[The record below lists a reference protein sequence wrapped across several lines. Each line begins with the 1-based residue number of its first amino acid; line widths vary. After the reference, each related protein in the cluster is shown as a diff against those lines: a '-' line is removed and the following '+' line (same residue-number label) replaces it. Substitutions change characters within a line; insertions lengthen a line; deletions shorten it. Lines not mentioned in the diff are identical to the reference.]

1 MADGLV
7 AMGFSPEQAE
17 AAFAATGDVERAL
30 AILLEQAEEGAPAP
44 AEDEAPLDVL
54 ADAKLELL
62 VEMGYAPLVA
72 AKALVLHRGDAERA
86 SAFLLEQPSPL
97 DESLFVLT
105 PEELGPALRG
115 GETRGLR
122 VQLEAICQAPGPF
135 MRTSVGA
142 ALLDFL
148 RSRAAGAEREESWRT
163 TAAWACRVLNAVADG
178 SQLLQLPTVELLLEC
193 LAPTQLGAGDSAAAE
208 RLSASGSLSD
218 VLASMLRRIEL
229 ESAEQRELRQA
240 CCGPV
245 LTAMLQLVASF
256 AAANPRSPLPAACQ
270 TALELARTLAQDDV
284 VGNVWPSEEMVAA
297 LCTVLC
303 HGDEGCH
310 AAIGGLDILHGLVG
324 AYSRGSSAAQGTAPE
339 LFALLTA
346 SSGGLLSALLSV
358 VALPP
363 AAAGTGSGAGIVF
376 TETCALLC
384 ELVSANSVLSD
395 LLCATAFGS
404 SAPEPEPEPEP
415 VGSRAFGEDCMLH
428 YYSQGTEP
436 QLARALYGSP
446 GQESELLQSG
456 VGILQAILSSLD
468 EGVGSS
474 AVADAAIALLSIVSS
489 HFRRWNPPPLFSRNL
504 LVRLRTC
511 GGTGTARPRPSCTN
525 ASALT
530 TRPERQPWTRQ
541 RSRNTMQSERSSRV
555 ARTAG
560 RCRHACRHREPR
572 CRLRALMR

>member
-30 AILLEQAEEGAPAP
+30 AILLEQAEGADGSGAPAAAP
-44 AEDEAPLDVL
+44 EDEAPLDVL

-97 DESLFVLT
+97 DASLFVLT

-115 GETRGLR
+115 GETRGLC

-135 MRTSVGA
+135 VRSSVGA

-297 LCTVLC
+297 LCTVLR

-310 AAIGGLDILHGLVG
+310 AAIGGLDTLHGLVG

-346 SSGGLLSALLSV
+346 STGGLLSALLSV

-395 LLCATAFGS
+395 LLCATAFGP
-404 SAPEPEPEPEP
+404 SAPEPEPEPEPEP

-504 LVRLRTC
+504 LVGC
-511 GGTGTARPRPSCTN
+511 ARAEGRAQQGPGQ
-525 ASALT
+525 A
-530 TRPERQPWTRQ
+530 
-541 RSRNTMQSERSSRV
+541 
-555 ARTAG
+555 ARMY
-560 RCRHACRHREPR
+560 RR
-572 CRLRALMR
+572 

>member
-30 AILLEQAEEGAPAP
+30 AILLEQAEGADGGAPAAAP
-44 AEDEAPLDVL
+44 EDAAPLDVL

-122 VQLEAICQAPGPF
+122 VQLQAICQAPGPF
-135 MRTSVGA
+135 MRSAVGA

-240 CCGPV
+240 C
-245 LTAMLQLVASF
+245 S
-256 AAANPRSPLPAACQ
+256 PRC
-270 TALELARTLAQDDV
+270 
-284 VGNVWPSEEMVAA
+284 
-297 LCTVLC
+297 C
-303 HGDEGCH
+303 
-310 AAIGGLDILHGLVG
+310 
-324 AYSRGSSAAQGTAPE
+324 SS
-339 LFALLTA
+339 
-346 SSGGLLSALLSV
+346 
-358 VALPP
+358 
-363 AAAGTGSGAGIVF
+363 
-376 TETCALLC
+376 
-384 ELVSANSVLSD
+384 
-395 LLCATAFGS
+395 
-404 SAPEPEPEPEP
+404 
-415 VGSRAFGEDCMLH
+415 SRASRPL
-428 YYSQGTEP
+428 TR
-436 QLARALYGSP
+436 ARRC
-446 GQESELLQSG
+446 
-456 VGILQAILSSLD
+456 
-468 EGVGSS
+468 
-474 AVADAAIALLSIVSS
+474 
-489 HFRRWNPPPLFSRNL
+489 RRP
-504 LVRLRTC
+504 
-511 GGTGTARPRPSCTN
+511 ARPRSSWQGRSPRTTSSGTCGRRRRWSRRCAPSCATGTR
-525 ASALT
+525 AATPRSAG
-530 TRPERQPWTRQ
+530 WT
-541 RSRNTMQSERSSRV
+541 SCTGWS
-555 ARTAG
+555 ARTPA
-560 RCRHACRHREPR
+560 ALP
-572 CRLRALMR
+572 LRRAPPPSSSPC